1 MASENLPPQIIS
13 RVMAEIRD
21 LVKRP
26 VEGIEYYDPSENDD
40 DDDDSSLLQPT
51 TAGGDDT
58 SCVSSSSSSTSTTG
72 PSAVRAAVVY
82 RSSISEIY
90 AKISGPE
97 QTPFEGGKFLMKLVL
112 SEDYP
117 NTPPRGY
124 FLTKIYH
131 PNVATNG
138 DICVNTLKKDWAPD
152 TTLKHV
158 LQVIRCLL
166 IVPFPESSL
175 NDEAGKLFMESYDEF
190 ARRARIMT
198 EVHAEC
204 NESASSKL
212 AIVNASADGTTT
224 GTVFS
229 AGVTSNRTDKSSAT
243 DGAPGTAAVAAMK
256 KKAKDAK
263 TKSLKRL

>member
-1 MASENLPPQIIS
+1 MT
-13 RVMAEIRD
+13 EIRE
-21 LVKRP
+21 LVKKP
-26 VEGIEYYDPSENDD
+26 ADGVEYYDPSENDD
-40 DDDDSSLLQPT
+40 DESKVP
-51 TAGGDDT
+51 A
-58 SCVSSSSSSTSTTG
+58 VPSSSSVGDTTCSASSSETS
-72 PSAVRAAVVY
+72 VRVASTY
-82 RSSISEIY
+82 RSSVSEIY

-97 QTPFEGGKFLMKLVL
+97 GTPFEGGKFLMKLVL

-131 PNVATNG
+131 PNVAPNG

-175 NDEAGKLFMESYDEF
+175 NDEAGKLFMESYEEF

-198 EVHAEC
+198 DVHAERIGPS
-204 NESASSKL
+204 EMTGASKL
-212 AIVNASADGTTT
+212 AQL
-224 GTVFS
+224 
-229 AGVTSNRTDKSSAT
+229 
-243 DGAPGTAAVAAMK
+243 GTAIEAGGTNNVVGILNDGSSVAGSSSSSISGSNSSLSKVA

-263 TKSLKRL
+263 TKGLKRL